1 MNRKLTIIELSEL
14 VANKAQTTHRMSE
27 LFLKELFATVSQELA
42 EGRGVEIKGLGSF
55 VMPTAMT
62 DEEDPTIEFAPAQ
75 SIQDAVNQPFAQ
87 FEPVE
92 LSDDLT
98 EEELRVLTAVDGSAQ
113 GTEVEATQGVVGEVF
128 GIEELPIMEEPPV
141 IDEPPVMEKPPVM
154 EEPPVIETSSMVEEP
169 PVLPVMEPSK
179 EAESEEEVPI
189 DKSAEDEVAE
199 PVVADAD
206 KAVTEAAEALPE
218 EVTETVPEETTEA
231 LPEEE
236 TGTPEPIAEDETR
249 RVAKRSMLKGIVV
262 GALGAL
268 LLTSL
273 LWILFGPRGAVTGS
287 TTPSADTLV
296 AEKTTTAGK
305 EATPSVFKANKPQPA
320 EPKKDIPV
328 IRDTVTAKR
337 PLTVIARKH
346 YGNEFFY
353 VYIYEENKDRI
364 KDVNNIAPGTEVII
378 PLASK
383 YGFDPKD
390 PECVKQAQLK
400 SMELNR
406 AKK

>member
-98 EEELRVLTAVDGSAQ
+98 EEELRVLTAVDESAQ
-113 GTEVEATQGVVGEVF
+113 GTEVEATQGVVGEVVRQ
-128 GIEELPIMEEPPV
+128 EEPPVMEEPPV
-141 IDEPPVMEKPPVM
+141 IEEPPVMENPPVM
-154 EEPPVIETSSMVEEP
+154 EEPPVIETSSMVEDP

-179 EAESEEEVPI
+179 EAESEEEVPT

-206 KAVTEAAEALPE
+206 EAVPEAA
-218 EVTETVPEETTEA
+218 EA

-296 AEKTTTAGK
+296 AEKTTTAGR